1 MWLDND
7 DVAPLGNVLVALI
20 DTPPPAHIRRV
31 ARAVTMQ
38 REHERPAA
46 SGVVVGWQIGT
57 AKLRRPVGLV
67 QVGKAHEPSRV
78 DRPPVTPCP
87 LLQLLVLQERL
98 VNEQPTVIG
107 HVIEIASQLFLHQGR
122 EHAQRA
128 APHISGC

>member
-1 MWLDND
+1 MWLDKD
-7 DVAPLGNVLVALI
+7 DVAPLGSGVVALI
-20 DTPPPAHIRRV
+20 DPPTPAHIRRV

-98 VNEQPTVIG
+98 GNYRP
-107 HVIEIASQLFLHQGR
+107 HVLGPATR
-122 EHAQRA
+122 VA
-128 APHISGC
+128 